1 MKMKYIQPITE
12 TVSPATEGLLY
23 TTSPEYGGTGG
34 GAPEAK
40 KQEFAYEEDEE
51 PQDDTLPK
59 FSIWDD

>member
-40 KQEFAYEEDEE
+40 KQEFAYEEDE
-51 PQDDTLPK
+51 
-59 FSIWDD
+59 